1 MAHGGA
7 GEAWCRP
14 SDARTRRPDLAHMA
28 RHLRGIPE
36 VCVGSAQ
43 ADQPERRA
51 LTVSDDVVTDG

>member
-1 MAHGGA
+1 
-7 GEAWCRP
+7 
-14 SDARTRRPDLAHMA
+14 MA

-51 LTVSDDVVTDG
+51 LTVSDDVVADG